1 MTDQEWMRLAINL
14 AELGEGDVNPNPLV
28 GAVVVRDDQV
38 VGRGYHRRF
47 GGPHAE
53 IHALDEAGD
62 AARGA
67 TLYVTLEPCCHYGK
81 TPPCTDRILQS
92 GIRRVVVAAADPNPV
107 ISGRGLAT
115 LRAAGIEVTEDV
127 LAEAALRQIE
137 IFRKYIT
144 TGLPFVHL
152 KLATSLDGRIATK
165 TGDARWISSEASRI
179 RAHQLRRRHAAI
191 LVGIGTALSDDP
203 RLDVRH
209 VFGRSPTP
217 IVLDAHGGLPLTARL
232 LRTGL
237 SPIVA
242 ASAVPP
248 ERRCALE
255 QAGCRVWEI
264 PSPEGGV
271 DLPLL
276 VRRVGEAGL
285 DSILVEGGGETAASF
300 LAAGLVDRVSF
311 FVAPLLI
318 GGRDAVPAIG
328 GLGIDRVEDAARL
341 VDVTTEPIDGD
352 LLISGRIPPGPS
364 AAAPRP

>member
-1 MTDQEWMRLAINL
+1 MTDQEWMRLALDL

-28 GAVVVRDDQV
+28 GAVVVRDDHV
-38 VGRGYHRRF
+38 VGRGYHHRF

-53 IHALDEAGD
+53 VHALDEAGD

-67 TLYVTLEPCCHYGK
+67 TLYATLEPCCHYGK
-81 TPPCTDRILQS
+81 TPPCTDRILQA
-92 GIRRVVVAAADPNPV
+92 GIRRVVVATVDPNPI

-115 LRAAGIEVTEDV
+115 LRAAGIEVIEGV
-127 LAEAALRQIE
+127 LAEAALRQTE

-165 TGDARWISSEASRI
+165 TGDARWISGEASRV
-179 RAHQLRRRHAAI
+179 RAHRLRRRNAAI

-217 IVLDAHGGLPLTARL
+217 IVLDAYGRLPQSARL
-232 LRTGL
+232 LGTGL

-242 ASAVPP
+242 AAAVPP
-248 ERRCALE
+248 ERRFALE

-264 PSPEGGV
+264 PAAEGGV

-328 GLGIDRVEDAARL
+328 GLGADRVEDAVRL
-341 VDVTTEPIDGD
+341 VDVTTEQIDGD
-352 LLISGRIPPGPS
+352 LLVSGRIPPSSS

>member
-1 MTDQEWMRLAINL
+1 MTDQEWMRLALDL

-28 GAVVVRDDQV
+28 GAVVVRDDHV
-38 VGRGYHRRF
+38 VGRGYHHRF

-53 IHALDEAGD
+53 VHALDEAGD

-81 TPPCTDRILQS
+81 TPPCTDRILAA
-92 GIRRVVVAAADPNPV
+92 GIRRVVVATVDPNPI

-115 LRAAGIEVTEDV
+115 LRAAGIEVIEGV
-127 LAEAALRQIE
+127 LAEAALRQTE

-165 TGDARWISSEASRI
+165 TGDARWISGEASRV
-179 RAHQLRRRHAAI
+179 RAHRLRRRNAAI

-217 IVLDAHGGLPLTARL
+217 IVLDAYGRLPQSARL
-232 LRTGL
+232 LGTGL

-242 ASAVPP
+242 AAAVPP
-248 ERRCALE
+248 ERRFALE

-264 PSPEGGV
+264 PAEEGGV

-328 GLGIDRVEDAARL
+328 GLGADRVEDAVRL
-341 VDVTTEPIDGD
+341 VDVTTEQIDGD
-352 LLISGRIPPGPS
+352 LLVSGRIPPSPS

>member
-1 MTDQEWMRLAINL
+1 MTDQEWMKLAIDL

-28 GAVVVRDDQV
+28 GAVVVHDGRI

-62 AARGA
+62 EARGA
-67 TLYVTLEPCCHYGK
+67 TLYVTLEPCCHFGK
-81 TPPCTDRILQS
+81 TPPCTDRILAA
-92 GIRRVVVAAADPNPV
+92 GVRRVVVATVDPNPA
-107 ISGRGLAT
+107 ISGQGLAT
-115 LRAAGIEVTEDV
+115 LRAAGVEVTEGV
-127 LAEAALRQIE
+127 ESEAALRQTE

-152 KLATSLDGRIATK
+152 KLATSLDGRIATRS
-165 TGDARWISSEASRI
+165 GDARWITGEASRV
-179 RAHQLRRRHAAI
+179 RAHRLRRRHAAI

-217 IVLDAHGGLPLTARL
+217 IVLDASARLPATARL
-232 LRTGL
+232 LGAGR

-242 ASAVPP
+242 AAAAPP
-248 ERRCALE
+248 ERRSALE
-255 QAGCRVWEI
+255 RAGCRVWEL
-264 PSPEGGV
+264 PSVGGGV
-271 DLPLL
+271 DLSALL
-276 VRRVGEAGL
+276 RRVGEDGL
-285 DSILVEGGGETAASF
+285 DSILIEGGGETAASF

-318 GGRDAVPAIG
+318 GGHDAVPAIG
-328 GLGIDRVEDAARL
+328 GLGVDRVADAPRL
-341 VDVTTEPIDGD
+341 IDPTAEWIGGD
-352 LLISGRIPPGPS
+352 LLISGRIPG
-364 AAAPRP
+364 R